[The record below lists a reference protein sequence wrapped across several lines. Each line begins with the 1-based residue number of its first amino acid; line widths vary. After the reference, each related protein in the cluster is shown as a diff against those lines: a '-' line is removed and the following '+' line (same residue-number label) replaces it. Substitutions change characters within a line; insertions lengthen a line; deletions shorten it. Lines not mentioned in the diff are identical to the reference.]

1 MLSLIFLLISSN
13 TLTTLFCICSRSSQS
28 QSPPH
33 NFFAPAMSI
42 NLLNVCRAR
51 VRQSLSLDP
60 SVPPW
65 WQRRG
70 APQSALQLAFAA
82 SLFGIVVGLPLSW
95 NATVAAKWEA
105 YRASRDARDARDAA
119 AASAVPFDTLA
130 REALLAELIINE
142 RRAAR
147 GAAPI
152 DWAARRPTEPAAAA
166 AAVVA
171 AALPARAA

>member
-1 MLSLIFLLISSN
+1 
-13 TLTTLFCICSRSSQS
+13 
-28 QSPPH
+28 
-33 NFFAPAMSI
+33 MSI
-42 NLLNVCRAR
+42 NFLNVTRSR
-51 VRQSLSLDP
+51 VRETLRLDP
-60 SVPPW
+60 TLPPW

-70 APQSALQLAFAA
+70 APQSALQLAFAV

-105 YRASRDARDARDAA
+105 YRASRASRDARDAA

-152 DWAARRPTEPAAAA
+152 DWAARRPTEPAAVAVSV
-166 AAVVA
+166 AVVA
-171 AALPARAA
+171 AAAATAAAAQPEAAVPRRAA